1 MKASLR
7 RNITWSIVTGIL
19 GVGCILGYTMYQRE
33 RSKGENLETQLAQL
47 SKKERQSFIV
57 QRISSQME
65 EIAKEQQYISDQ
77 QRKEAIEQKNIA
89 NDMRQKAELE
99 QHKAQEAE
107 RAARLSESK
116 AIEASGIAETQRAL
130 AVQRLLDA
138 EYSRRVADTLSFLA
152 LARNLGSRATI
163 QHNTGNTELAA
174 LLAYASYTYTN
185 RYLGDVYN
193 PAIYESLALT
203 SKNNVQWSVGRGTI
217 IQTKKVPTT
226 ENTIIAITNYGEV
239 TYNEI
244 KNGRQQTRT
253 LFSDNKY
260 DLRDVIFIGSNYY
273 IVSHTGHL
281 LKGKGN
287 NVQEVLV
294 DGAYHPLRIFQK
306 KQDQIIVVAEKSIHL
321 LDASTLRP
329 IKMLRLDFEAK
340 TAGEDPTHIFLFD
353 NKGGMYIVDTQLD
366 KITKSKLPFSQIVTA
381 YNYDTS
387 TGAKAYGTIDGSIY
401 YFEPSG
407 KMHRLVGHRSR
418 VSRLEFE
425 NDLLYSTSYDG
436 TVRFWK
442 TNADKIDPITV
453 MNSNQWIV
461 TFTIASD
468 RKHVW
473 TGDQHGNINY
483 TDISAEMM
491 AEKVRANLKRK
502 FTKDE
507 WDLYIGSNFAD
518 MPYESYLNN
527 GL

>member
-193 PAIYESLALT
+193 PAIYESLAL
-203 SKNNVQWSVGRGTI
+203 
-217 IQTKKVPTT
+217 
-226 ENTIIAITNYGEV
+226 ITNM
-239 TYNEI
+239 TYV
-244 KNGRQQTRT
+244 T
-253 LFSDNKY
+253 LFLLAATTTS
-260 DLRDVIFIGSNYY
+260 LVI
-273 IVSHTGHL
+273 
-281 LKGKGN
+281 
-287 NVQEVLV
+287 
-294 DGAYHPLRIFQK
+294 
-306 KQDQIIVVAEKSIHL
+306 QDIC
-321 LDASTLRP
+321 
-329 IKMLRLDFEAK
+329 
-340 TAGEDPTHIFLFD
+340 
-353 NKGGMYIVDTQLD
+353 
-366 KITKSKLPFSQIVTA
+366 
-381 YNYDTS
+381 
-387 TGAKAYGTIDGSIY
+387 
-401 YFEPSG
+401 
-407 KMHRLVGHRSR
+407 
-418 VSRLEFE
+418 
-425 NDLLYSTSYDG
+425 
-436 TVRFWK
+436 
-442 TNADKIDPITV
+442 
-453 MNSNQWIV
+453 
-461 TFTIASD
+461 
-468 RKHVW
+468 
-473 TGDQHGNINY
+473 
-483 TDISAEMM
+483 
-491 AEKVRANLKRK
+491 
-502 FTKDE
+502 
-507 WDLYIGSNFAD
+507 
-518 MPYESYLNN
+518 
-527 GL
+527 